1 MAEWL
6 TDTRSS
12 SIVSYRIVSYRI
24 VLISISININISI
37 NDGMYCMT
45 MFMMEC

>member
-12 SIVSYRIVSYRI
+12 SIVSYRIV
-24 VLISISININISI
+24 LISISINISI

>member
-1 MAEWL
+1 VAEWL

-12 SIVSYRIVSYRI
+12 SSIVSYRI
-24 VLISISININISI
+24 VLISINISI